1 MAPPAS
7 IPDVQPHQAG
17 ESCGRG
23 QAGRPK
29 IHFAG
34 ELHML
39 AATGLIPTGLI
50 PTVLMGIVLCAFAQ
64 SPGAPAALRAAE
76 EGAAE
81 EEAAAKGA
89 PANGTQDNERLKL
102 LRTFRDEFVP
112 LTPGKQAFPADFLMG
127 SDDGLPAERPAHRV
141 AIARPFAIGRYEVTQ
156 NLSRAVMGGNPS
168 RWTGERNSV
177 EMVSALDAAKF
188 CRRATELLREAQL
201 IGAEDLVRLPTEA
214 EWEYAARA
222 GTTTRYAFG
231 DDPAQLGE
239 YAWHSGNAA
248 GNDPPVGAKK
258 PNAWQLYDMHGYLWE
273 WCADQ
278 WHADYS
284 GAPRDGRAWS
294 AGEQP
299 GPRAARQQ
307 VLRGG
312 SWKDPA
318 ERLTCTARRAAA
330 ADLRDDAV
338 GFRCVLAAGTKDD

>member
-1 MAPPAS
+1 VA
-7 IPDVQPHQAG
+7 
-17 ESCGRG
+17 
-23 QAGRPK
+23 
-29 IHFAG
+29 
-34 ELHML
+34 L
-39 AATGLIPTGLI
+39 
-50 PTVLMGIVLCAFAQ
+50 VLCAFAPP
-64 SPGAPAALRAAE
+64 PGGPAALS
-76 EGAAE
+76 AAE
-81 EEAAAKGA
+81 EETAAQGA
-89 PANGTQDNERLKL
+89 PVNGTLDNERLKL
-102 LRTFRDEFVP
+102 LRTFRGEFV
-112 LTPGKQAFPADFLMG
+112 LLSPGKQAFPADFLMG
-127 SDDGLPAERPAHRV
+127 SDAGPPAERPAHRV
-141 AIARPFAIGRYEVTQ
+141 AIAQPFAIGRYEVTQ
-156 NLSRAVMGGNPS
+156 SLWRAVMGGNPS
-168 RWTGERNSV
+168 RWTGPRNSV

-201 IGAEDLVRLPTEA
+201 IGDGELVRLPTEA

-222 GTTTRYAFG
+222 ATTTGYAFG

-273 WCADQ
+273 WCADP

-299 GPRAARQQ
+299 GARVARQQ

-312 SWKDPA
+312 SWKDSA

-330 ADLRDDAV
+330 DDLRDDAV
-338 GFRCVLAAGTKDD
+338 GFRCVLAAGPKND